1 MEEYRVKMIQKMIME
16 ADMSL
21 LWQILRSEVIPIS
34 TLTMTN

>member
-1 MEEYRVKMIQKMIME
+1 MEEYRVKMSQKMIME
-16 ADMSL
+16 VDMSL